1 MSNQNPLLNKP
12 ESVIGAAKSI
22 EGLLDSKE
30 GVSKKPQEEA
40 APVEPKEPTEAQATE
55 DTQEVKQKPEEQLED
70 KVQESLDQEE
80 ASKENAIE
88 EQETDYHQV
97 KVNGEVIEVELE
109 ELKAGYQK
117 DADYRRKTEEL
128 AIEKRQ
134 VRSEQDRLTQE
145 YSTKIE
151 ELNNLNATLNAEVNN
166 ELNSKE
172 LDKLFEEDP
181 TEAAKIER
189 KLRRRKETISQS
201 QVKLRQHQEQQFQK
215 ILAEEQNKVAL
226 KHPDFVYPIKGATL
240 KTNMRNYLVQ
250 RGFNDKEVSSIYDS
264 RMFDVVMDGMKH
276 LNSANRPRP
285 NIAKKIV
292 KPSKVVRSGVKVTK
306 DDKISQSRLDQFK
319 TLKKSKGD
327 PKIAADLL
335 KRYL

>member
-1 MSNQNPLLNKP
+1 MSNENPLLDKTNVT
-12 ESVIGAAKSI
+12 VIGAAKSI
-22 EGLLDSKE
+22 EGLLDSK
-30 GVSKKPQEEA
+30 GVIKKPQEEA
-40 APVEPKEPTEAQATE
+40 APVEPKEPEEAKATE

-80 ASKENAIE
+80 ALEENAIE

-151 ELNNLNATLNAEVNN
+151 ELNNLNATLNAEINN

-189 KLRRRKETISQS
+189 KLRRKKETISQS
-201 QVKLRQHQEQQFQK
+201 QDKLRQHQQEQFQK
-215 ILAEEQNKVAL
+215 ILAAEQTKVAL
-226 KHPDFVYPIKGATL
+226 KHPEFADPIKGATL

-276 LNSANRPRP
+276 LSSANRPRP

-292 KPSKVVRSGVKVTK
+292 KPSRVVKSGVKVSK
-306 DDKISQSRLDQFK
+306 EDKFSQSRMDQFK
-319 TLKKSKGD
+319 TLKKSAGN
-327 PKIAADLL
+327 PKVAADLL